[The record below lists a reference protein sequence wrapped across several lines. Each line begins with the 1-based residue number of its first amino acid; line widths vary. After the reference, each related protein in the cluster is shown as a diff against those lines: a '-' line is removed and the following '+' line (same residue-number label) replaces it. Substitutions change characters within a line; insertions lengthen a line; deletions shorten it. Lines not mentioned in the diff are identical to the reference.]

1 MRARSL
7 LSWERRDPD
16 ADVLIVTNG
25 YPTERDPTYC
35 PFMKREVDTL
45 VDKGVHCDVL
55 FIHGYASSRA
65 YLAAA
70 LRFLRWNV
78 TGAPR
83 RYRIVHVHGGE
94 AALAA
99 GFYRRAPLLVSYWGD
114 DILGTYDAD
123 GRISLGLR
131 IKRAL
136 IRLHSRSAGGTITMT
151 EQMEQ
156 ALPRKQR
163 DGNVVVPDGVD
174 PDQFRP
180 LDQGTCRQ
188 QLGWSADELVAL
200 FVANPAV
207 PNKRFWLAEA
217 AADRAREA
225 IPNLRLRVAAGLRPE
240 EIPVHMNA

>member
-70 LRFLRWNV
+70 LRFCVWNV
-78 TGAPR
+78 TGTPR

-99 GFYRRAPLLVSYWGD
+99 GFYRRAPLLVTYWGCD
-114 DILGTYDAD
+114 LLGTYDAD
-123 GRISLGLR
+123 AQISWRMR
-131 IKRAL
+131 IKRTL
-136 IRLHSRSAGGTITMT
+136 IRQHARMAAGTITMT
-151 EQMEQ
+151 EEMER
-156 ALPRKQR
+156 ALPAKVRPA
-163 DGNVVVPDGVD
+163 NVIVPDGVD
-174 PDQFRP
+174 PDVFQS
-180 LDQGTCRQ
+180 LDKDICRR
-188 QLGWSADELVAL
+188 QLGW
-200 FVANPAV
+200 P
-207 PNKRFWLAEA
+207 
-217 AADRAREA
+217 
-225 IPNLRLRVAAGLRPE
+225 PE
-240 EIPVHMNA
+240 ERL